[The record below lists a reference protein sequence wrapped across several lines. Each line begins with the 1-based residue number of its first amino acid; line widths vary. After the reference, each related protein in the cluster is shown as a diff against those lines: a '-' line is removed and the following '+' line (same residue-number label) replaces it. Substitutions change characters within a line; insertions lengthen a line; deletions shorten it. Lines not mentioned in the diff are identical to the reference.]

1 MPFKPI
7 SNRSISFNAKTGE
20 AEHSQTVWEGSSWEK
35 MGKSRGKTM
44 DRANS
49 FVGRTTRGASI
60 DEGKDF
66 EGVVAVVDPFST
78 GAHLANE
85 IRKKGFKC
93 ARVLSAWDSP
103 VASLVMEGLGD
114 VDFCATVQHNDRME
128 EQDIAV
134 QQVRFSY
141 HHFSLFS
148 SSVS

>member
-1 MPFKPI
+1 
-7 SNRSISFNAKTGE
+7 
-20 AEHSQTVWEGSSWEK
+20 
-35 MGKSRGKTM
+35 M

-49 FVGRTTRGASI
+49 FVGRSTRGASI
-60 DEGKDF
+60 DEGKDL

-114 VDFCATVQHNDRME
+114 VDFCATIQHNDRLE
-128 EQDIAV
+128 EQDIAI
-134 QQVRFSY
+134 QQVIILPNYPFVIFLIKRFIDCYFITRFTVPYLSCY
-141 HHFSLFS
+141 SRCRNWCRIS
-148 SSVS
+148 